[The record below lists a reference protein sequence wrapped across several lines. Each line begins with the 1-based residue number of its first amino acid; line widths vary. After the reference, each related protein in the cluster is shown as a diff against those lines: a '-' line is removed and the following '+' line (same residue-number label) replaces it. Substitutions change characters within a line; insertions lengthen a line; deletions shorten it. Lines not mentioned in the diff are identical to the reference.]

1 MTGFTC
7 YRNIP
12 CHQACFY
19 RQDLCKRKHGYGWDR
34 NLDFSD
40 LVFVEYSC
48 SFGGGD
54 RVILTEVLHRPSC
67 GDRGHS
73 DLPLS
78 RDVTVYHEAFFHGK
92 AFLCYGGTVPAVY
105 SHITGRTFTACVCLV
120 PLPANSNDFYLA
132 GSILLRRHISDG
144 KSTSEIYAGTRSG

>member
-1 MTGFTC
+1 MNWWPDTDGTEQV
-7 YRNIP
+7 N
-12 CHQACFY
+12 
-19 RQDLCKRKHGYGWDR
+19 WDR